1 MHIIIIGGG
10 GVGYELARSLSEKNQ
25 DVIVIEK
32 DPEKAYRINERL
44 DAMVIEGNG
53 ANAAILE
60 KAGAGEAD
68 IVAAVTEIDEV
79 NIIACMVA
87 KRLGAKITVA
97 RVRGEEYFEKPL
109 TLLHEQ
115 MGLDFVINPE
125 KLAAQEIVEM
135 IHFPDAGDVE
145 YFAQGKVMMLGI
157 IVEQEAG
164 ITNRTLKEL
173 PLPPGCIIVGINR
186 PGGEFLVPGGRDM
199 IKPGD
204 KIYMQGKPQVLREVS
219 WMLHHERLHV
229 QRVTILG
236 GGRTGFRLASLL
248 ENNGMNRKFSV
259 KLVEKDPH
267 RCEKLSRNLSHTL
280 ILQGDATDLSF
291 FKGEEI
297 EEADVLVAATGDDRT
312 NILASL
318 LGKQLGVKKIISEIT
333 DLEYI
338 PIFQTLGIDSTVN
351 SRLIAAS
358 QILRFTRK
366 EDVVALSILQDENAE
381 MLELILP
388 ETARAVG
395 KKICKLNL
403 PRGILIGALVRD
415 DEVII
420 PHGDTVLL
428 AHDRLVIFT
437 LPAISAHLDR
447 FFAGRRTGKPEQ
459 KFKEENH
466 YHLKKE

>member
-1 MHIIIIGGG
+1 MHIIVIGGG

-25 DVIVIEK
+25 DVAVIEK
-32 DPEKAYRINERL
+32 DPEKAYQINERL

-53 ANAAILE
+53 ANVAVLE
-60 KAGAGEAD
+60 KAGVKEAD

-87 KRLGAKITVA
+87 KRLGVNITVA
-97 RVRGEEYFEKPL
+97 RVRGEEYFEKSHA
-109 TLLHEQ
+109 LLQEQ
-115 MGLDFVINPE
+115 MGLDFIINPE
-125 KLAAQEIVEM
+125 KVAAQEISEM
-135 IHFPDAGDVE
+135 IHFPDASDVE

-157 IVEQEAG
+157 IVGQDAG

-204 KIYMQGKPQVLREVS
+204 KIYLQGKPHVLREVS
-219 WMLHHERLHV
+219 WMLHHERLQV

-236 GGRTGFRLASLL
+236 GGRTGFQLASLL
-248 ENNGMNRKFSV
+248 ENNGLNRKFSV
-259 KLVEKDPH
+259 KLVEKDPN
-267 RCEKLSRNLSHTL
+267 RCEELSRYLSHTL

-291 FKGEEI
+291 FRGEEI

-338 PIFQTLGIDSTVN
+338 PIFQTLGIDSTIN

-366 EDVVALSILQDENAE
+366 EDIISLSVLQDENAE

-388 ETARAVG
+388 DTARAAG
-395 KKICKLNL
+395 KKINKLNL
-403 PRGILIGALVRD
+403 PRGMLIGALVRNG
-415 DEVII
+415 EVVI
-420 PHGDTVLL
+420 PHGDTMLL

-437 LPAISAHLDR
+437 LPHISAQLDR
-447 FFAGRRTGKPEQ
+447 FFAGTHARTEGGKMDHR
-459 KFKEENH
+459 F
-466 YHLKKE
+466 